1 MLIKM
6 RNHQIFFLKPI
17 IIARKKD
24 PIVMIEPFALFVW
37 VVTADVSRG
46 TFSCADAINL
56 GL

>member
-6 RNHQIFFLKPI
+6 RNHQIFFWKPI

-56 GL
+56 DL